1 MSDEWISIQD
11 RLPKLGE
18 RIDVETEKPL
28 SIMCATLKKFS
39 FCQKHEPDHRYHG
52 HDDSYVFYD
61 RKWEIINHVTR
72 WRPLQEKRPDFSKL
86 NYGDLVA
93 ILYHERE
100 DLYVCFFKKLTEEF
114 FIAAC
119 HESTGKT
126 IDFPIRNIKKITRIN
141 LEKQTFEEI

>member
-18 RIDVETEKPL
+18 RIEVETEKPL

-39 FCQKHEPDHRYHG
+39 FCQKYEPDHRYHR

-61 RKWEIINHVTR
+61 RKWEIINHVTQ

-86 NYGDLVA
+86 KKDD
-93 ILYHERE
+93 ILLIKYSECENTPDDIYPVRFSSMNDNCIFTYHSGNHVK
-100 DLYVCFFKKLTEEF
+100 D
-114 FIAAC
+114 
-119 HESTGKT
+119 H
-126 IDFPIRNIKKITRIN
+126 IKKITRIN